1 MPHIDRVNVASLTRL
16 ADIAGTHDRLVA
28 TAEGGIQTSG
38 RVSAFFTAKATH
50 RQGHPPRHC
59 RSFPRRHP
67 QQVR

>member
-1 MPHIDRVNVASLTRL
+1 MPQIDRVNVATLTRL

-50 RQGHPPRHC
+50 RATAEAFLGAIRN
-59 RSFPRRHP
+59 
-67 QQVR
+67 